1 MVLRR
6 LLALCSLIALGSGT
20 ALAWNASTARAD
32 GTDGKV
38 AGMTMS
44 TLGQSEG
51 ESTAMSAVAAD
62 GVNTVSLF
70 VWWLTQ
76 GPSSN
81 TISPFDAT
89 ESDASLTADI
99 AAAHAAGLKVV
110 LTPIFICESCQGGW
124 RGVMEPSNVPA
135 FFASY
140 RAFMNHYAQLAQA
153 DNVWLLFIGSEMT
166 SLEGQT
172 AQWQSVISSAR
183 QYYSGKIGYE
193 QNWDVV
199 GQPQFLSDVDVIGV
213 SAYYPLDDSADPGE
227 AQLLADWTNSQNA
240 TYKGHNWVGGLQH
253 LASSTGK
260 PILFGEV
267 GYMASDYAASQPFDN
282 NDIDTNQTLQANL
295 YQALLTTFSG
305 YSWWMGVT
313 WWEWSDATGDDRTP
327 RGRAAETLLRNWY
340 LNGWRPTS
348 GSSSGSAS
356 GSGSGTGVT
365 GSGVMGSGLT
375 GAGAAGAAGAG
386 GAAAGSTAGSS
397 AAPASSGGASPGSTN
412 RGSGTTSGP
421 SAPSGNNGAA
431 TASSSGSTLAGSTVA
446 GSKSSG
452 ARTSGGGATT
462 TDPTIAPG
470 QPFPL
475 SSGPQAVGR
484 PASSGVVVRTVTGDR
499 PAVLALS
506 ALALVALAGTAAAVP
521 VIGFGPQLADRR
533 RRPTL
538 YADFD

>member
-6 LLALCSLIALGSGT
+6 LLALVGLIGLASVS
-20 ALAWNASTARAD
+20 ALAWSPSTARAD

-38 AGMTMS
+38 AGMVMS
-44 TLGQSEG
+44 TLGQSESQ
-51 ESTAMSAVAAD
+51 STAMNAVAAD

-70 VWWLTQ
+70 VWWWAQ
-76 GPSSN
+76 QPSSN
-81 TISPFDAT
+81 SLAPFDAT
-89 ESDASLTADI
+89 ESDASLTSDI

-110 LTPIFICESCQGGW
+110 LTPIFLCGGCEGGW
-124 RGVMEPSNVPA
+124 RGVMQPSNVPA

-153 DNVWLLFIGSEMT
+153 DNVWLLFVGSEMT
-166 SLEGQT
+166 SLQGQT
-172 AQWQSVISSAR
+172 AQWESVISGAR

-199 GQPQFLSDVDVIGV
+199 GQPQFLSDVDVVGV
-213 SAYYPLDDSADPGE
+213 SAYYPLDDAAEPSE

-267 GYMASDYAASQPFDN
+267 GYMASDYAASHPFDN
-282 NDIDTNQTLQANL
+282 NFINVNPTLQANL

-313 WWEWSDATGDDRTP
+313 WWDWTDSAGDDRTP
-327 RGRAAETLLRNWY
+327 RGRAAETLLHNWY
-340 LNGWRPTS
+340 LDGWRPATTS
-348 GSSSGSAS
+348 SAGGTGGSGGTGSGTGLTGTGSTGTGTAVAAGSGGSSGSAAS
-356 GSGSGTGVT
+356 
-365 GSGVMGSGLT
+365 
-375 GAGAAGAAGAG
+375 
-386 GAAAGSTAGSS
+386 GSS
-397 AAPASSGGASPGSTN
+397 AGTGRTGGSQTITSTTPSTGSSTVASGSSRSPGS
-412 RGSGTTSGP
+412 GAKTTSA
-421 SAPSGNNGAA
+421 S
-431 TASSSGSTLAGSTVA
+431 TA
-446 GSKSSG
+446 
-452 ARTSGGGATT
+452 GGGATT
-462 TDPTIAPG
+462 TDPTVAPG
-470 QPFPL
+470 APFPL
-475 SSGPQAVGR
+475 TGDPQASGPRA
-484 PASSGVVVRTVTGDR
+484 ASGVVLRTGGGER

-521 VIGFGPQLADRR
+521 VVGFGSQLAARR